1 MKNTLRKRIMSGLL
15 AGVLFLSNTNV
26 TAGAEDM
33 GFISG
38 DSWESQEAEEGNVTG
53 EEDFSSGE
61 TGKITEDANGQE
73 NDDEQESGE
82 LDSDQ
87 AADSMEG
94 GQASQEVSATV
105 TPEEGFSAGEGDAE
119 GPMVLDEEGDTPESN
134 VASGYFRVTGSIA
147 YDETLDGTD
156 WKSLVRPSEFEQ
168 PITVT
173 LTYKDS
179 DGNSHDIDYNAQSD
193 LSKND
198 FYLKF
203 VHDGDGGGDFT
214 IENVPKNVTVDGV
227 SYNVTFYSVN
237 VKPNLP
243 YYESG
248 TPISGAITDSTTA
261 GAGTLYLKLKSQ
273 TLTLNPTVTPEGTDN
288 PSFNMKVSYHNQ
300 YLTDGDRKLELSYNP
315 VTGNLTTVYVPIGI
329 KYEVTQEKKEGYRL
343 DAKYSTVK
351 TENGKQSDPMESS
364 GGAEGIIEAG
374 TDVKVT
380 TVNYAQNVSVDFDVK
395 WIDNNNVNRPTLTRD
410 NFVLKVKTDTG
421 EWTEV
426 TSENYSSLLNIE
438 KEPGWVQS
446 TTEPGKYS
454 FTGLPAVDA
463 NGKNLSYQVEI
474 KDIENENY
482 LAVSSDDETTGKRTF
497 TLEEQTDFSA
507 TIVWNDSADGD
518 KRPKDGIDSLKLYR
532 KTGNGN
538 YEPVY
543 DELPE
548 GAVTMGA
555 GGTWSVKL
563 SGIPRYDENNQEYD
577 YVLVQGSITN
587 ENGKDV
593 VNQNSVDNYKT
604 YYNNGTGS
612 FGNDTALCHN
622 NGTITEVLYEEVDF
636 SANKVWKDPDGAKH
650 NNTRPDA
657 TVKLW
662 RYIKSEAKDIDEA
675 YSKGVAAQVVFQT
688 KTADGTVKENIVS
701 YNISKETDS
710 AISFTNKTVPSMP
723 EGYQFPAYDDQGRQF
738 VYFVRETLS
747 GTNEEEYD
755 IQYTA
760 QGSDGNTVTY
770 KNGAPINGT
779 ISNVRRKKE
788 AVAITKLWQNRS
800 GLTEIDGASVTLKIR
815 ASADGGKTYDD
826 LIVYSDKNGSYDVLT
841 EGEQKQ
847 AQTITGFT
855 AGMPEQEIIYYVNTC
870 NSEGAPY
877 DMTTAKLIE
886 TVKIGNNIC
895 NVVYDANGD
904 GTLELNGKKYIVK
917 TSYEG
922 EAIRGDNMQQYRY
935 KQTNTISEP
944 RDYTLIKAWDNSITD
959 EAMKDIISVKFKLE
973 RRTTKDKTDGTE
985 AAYVEVPNGNSNLWT
1000 VNRPASSGTTST
1012 TERTWTSTISDLPRY
1027 DDEGY
1032 EYYYRATEVSFVKED
1047 GTILT
1052 VEQARENSKWYGSYY
1067 RTVDQTKV
1075 TNYVSGKGSRFFT
1088 VSKIWQD
1095 NGDLSN
1101 RKEVTIRVYKKS
1113 DLKKELQTKLGQTN
1127 EGGNTENQEDTDDSE
1142 DTDGPED
1149 IGTSED
1155 SVDLTDIVDF
1165 SKLNSKYLEAKISTS
1180 NQNTTYIYYKDLE
1193 RAIEGKEWANV
1204 SEDTWANYVVLE
1216 YCVGNPDTDGALPAQ
1231 YSYSQLMD
1239 AVNSSTTYNLSGT
1252 VENTTRKY
1260 NTRLS
1265 FDDNN
1270 GSVAFLTNT
1279 RTGIANID
1287 AVKTWKDNNNSSDTR
1302 PESVK
1307 FQLYQDGS
1315 AYMSVPDGVSVE
1327 IVTDVKADENQDKKE
1342 EENQSG
1348 NNEAEIENTW
1358 KAELDHATGIITITA
1373 NEHDNSSKWH
1383 FAIKGLLRFSSTGI
1397 PHTYN
1402 LEEVALTNP
1411 GTDEDGA
1418 GNTETT
1424 YTYIQKKT
1432 ATSITDDNKTQS
1444 YTFAFENTVTGT
1456 VSHVAYKYWNDAG
1469 VGASNRPDLYLN
1481 LYQYLKKDQQKNKN
1495 TSLKDLPSYKLYKDY
1510 KDQIWTTKP
1519 ENPDSSEPEKGY
1531 NWKITIEGLPQFDE
1545 NGNEY
1550 GYVFTETMNN
1560 GGKTVLGNY
1569 VPTSET
1575 KSGQQ
1580 RKQSYEVFTN
1590 TITDYMTITGKKTWT
1605 GLSGYQTG
1613 ENELPDPVITLYRT
1627 TDSLITEIQSKTD
1640 DEVNTLIKAGKLTK
1654 VDTTHLTGSKAES
1667 NDKTRYQFPDA
1678 EVTEGEIN
1686 AGFIYMVDGK
1696 PMLPKFDSD
1705 GKRYTY
1711 LVRESITDTI
1721 SSQLY
1726 IQVNTNG
1733 TLSNVFRS
1741 DVNRRNITVTKTW
1754 ESRNNLK
1761 DGENKYPSVTY
1772 TLYRYEP
1779 AGLDEKGKIV
1789 EKQLTKIETHTINPG
1804 EFTGPNGEASYTFQN
1819 LLVYS
1824 PTGVQYCYYIV
1835 ENSIN
1840 GYSITYTDEPGV
1852 EDGTLVGG
1860 KIRTGQT
1867 ADGQVGEITITEEI
1881 LNSLK
1886 YNNRIDI
1893 ISLPENWNKK
1903 DAENTVSVGTTN
1915 TYDQRG
1921 TVKLSGEKKWNDYD
1935 DEEGLRPPN
1944 ITVTL
1949 TRRTNNE
1956 TGQNNKVDSTAVTL
1970 KERTSEDTY
1979 VTTPYIVWDKGTD
1992 SKTSDKWSYTIYNL
2006 ERYAPNGMPYIY
2018 TLAEEA
2024 VNGYKKPDAI
2034 SKQADSNTVNMDPM
2048 TNGFA
2053 GSYYVRKNWMDG
2065 NNKYNLRP
2073 GTITIQLQRSTDNG
2087 NTWKD
2092 YRDPVTLDKTKV
2104 IKNTKNNS
2112 WEYQFTN
2119 LPVIDKNNNPYTY
2132 RCVETQI
2139 GGVAVKEI
2147 TESDGTKKLTAG
2159 AYECRYTTQNKER
2172 TVIENTLDSTSLV
2185 VTKKWKGDQNN
2196 LYQSRPEQ
2204 LTFVLQKRGVTVKNE
2219 TGGNETGGNE
2229 TGGNETGGN
2238 ETGGSETG
2246 GSESSE
2252 TGNAED
2258 EVTGNEPDSPG
2269 STPSEEDVLSDWND
2283 VLDENGKPYTFT
2295 ISAADNWTKK
2305 LEDLPTAEVYVGEN
2319 GQNYT
2324 VYSLYFRA
2332 VEVHTDDQIDS
2343 STGKTNYGSGSI
2355 AAGAQNYKDVTKYA
2369 TLDNNPNH
2377 KYDEQAG
2384 CNESIITNQ
2393 LILDNP
2399 PKSISVTK
2407 QWYRTDGD
2415 SMTATFELLYKTTD
2429 ENEWHSY
2436 GEQKLQSVSSTKYGP
2451 SAVITWT
2458 DLPKYDRDGN
2468 ELEYKVIE
2476 QPVSGY
2482 KTNISTNNA
2491 ENGENA
2497 NSAGKSTQSADY
2509 PTNYTF
2515 TNIELQDYTVQ
2526 KIWQNTDYAEKT
2538 ATGEYTATFQL
2549 QQKIE
2554 GTTDSGKDEWT
2565 EVKAS
2570 DVGLS
2575 SEKFTANVTLSSKSA
2590 NDKLQS
2596 YTWTNL
2602 PKYTDDGKAITYRAL
2617 ETKINGINVVNDSNG
2632 AYNVSY
2638 QYESKQMNQSGEG
2651 NETNAEDQ
2659 TDSVIN
2665 LTPSFGNIKTIATN
2679 RMIYGF
2685 VNLSK
2690 TAAYLAPGVTEDGKL
2705 QGIKFDIYTVDSS
2718 TTEGEAL
2725 YVSDVET
2732 DSNGNLINSNG
2743 KYGGDTQQQKYLIS
2757 GTYLLKEKAAG
2768 SDFSVW
2774 SKGITFTV
2782 GNGNT
2787 NDKGELLDTGEHGTA
2802 WISTTT
2808 TSQSDSSDSNLS
2820 TRLQLKTNYKA
2831 STTESTHYFNDK
2843 CKEQS
2848 EDSIAVN
2855 LESRGVLSF
2864 TKTGPEKSESGNKT
2878 YTSLDTHNGATGES
2892 SAYFGVYLEA
2902 DCNTQVAGMVPKANV
2917 VNGSTDKTT
2926 MVLTNLKPDG
2936 TEIAE
2941 SKNVNGIPYLRAY
2954 KATSGNTGYD
2964 NYPFTLLSGTYY
2976 IKELVAPAGYKLD
2989 TKVRKAVISKIES
3002 TAMDIDLS
3010 EVYPSNKA
3018 VISAMS
3024 SEDGNAETGTGITE
3038 YQWSNTPNVV
3048 KIYKM
3053 DQFGRQV
3060 PLKKNGYLELK
3071 VEGDGNTFPAG
3082 DKTSGDGSTS
3092 GGTAGGDAASGATA
3106 GEDTIRLYQNPECPA
3121 TMKDGKTKLDYV
3133 SYDTESG
3140 AWTIT
3145 GLLDINKTYVLSE
3158 PENCVHDNYILA
3170 KPIRFQVNADG
3181 TIKLVAQGSNG
3192 NSEADN
3198 NGNNT
3203 GTESTADT
3211 VQKNDPLTANGNE
3224 ADGAYK
3230 NACKPDANENILVLR
3245 DPCRY
3250 LKTLSL
3256 TKKDSETNKPIANIS
3271 FQLFKYD
3278 GKGSNRELI
3287 NNRPVLM
3294 KGGKTDDVYL
3304 TTGADGKID
3313 LANLDGSIMN
3323 KITGCAL
3330 KYGLDVGKY
3339 YWKEVERGASDGYRL
3354 AADIF
3359 FEIKPNTPTTS
3370 EGATVGYEDYAKIT
3384 YEVSGRTDVEVA
3396 NASGDTGGTDSD
3408 TGSAGSIDAK
3418 DIIVKNT
3425 PVTKVP
3431 KTLGLVKVD
3440 SKDNSKLA
3448 GAKFTLTYKSINHG
3462 QAGSATGTDA
3472 ETIVQNCITGSD
3484 GVLYLVDEKTGELPA
3499 DTQERKKP
3507 DISRKGSYILKET
3520 QAPEGY
3526 MTRTKDGISNVV
3538 TMVTFAVNS
3547 ENEIIDIHYYNGAGE
3562 RVTNP
3567 APVVSADST
3576 GEHIALNLTV
3586 KNEKTKVSIAKR
3598 NDIKS
3603 SGSDTDAGTKTC
3615 NQKDLSGELL
3625 TGSTLEIYE
3634 GTDVSNADNKK
3645 AVLGKNQSEWNWI
3658 SPAGAD
3664 DSGNTGDSGNSDGS
3678 GSSGT
3683 DDSSSTDSISSGG
3696 NGDSTDG
3703 DTSSGSLTASAVIEE
3718 GCLKENTIYTLH
3730 ESQAP
3735 VGYLAADDIYF
3746 MLSGTTTK
3754 EIPGT
3759 STVVSQLYV
3768 WTGTNKPTEQD
3779 INLNSGNWK
3788 ITDSTSA
3795 VPTNLNN
3802 NVLTMVDEAIIAPV
3816 DMRKVVGTSDKFEI
3830 LPGAKFEVKLGKTG
3844 IAGETG
3850 ENTGTVL
3857 GTAISSAE
3865 GYLVW
3870 DSITQAGYDSKL
3882 IFNADGKRVA
3892 QSDENPDASV
3902 IGKTIILQ
3910 QNASGYTFTETD
3922 APDNAYNE
3930 GKSFTVNITAEN
3942 YKEYRNGNTTTQD
3955 ASKVTYDTTAYVNI
3969 LEANQAKDTDGK
3981 NTYTVATLSHR
3992 TTETDKA
3999 TASDLVNP
4007 AFEAHFQLYK
4017 YDAENSEIAATHDN
4031 YDKIGM
4037 QGVTFTLSKKQTDGS
4052 YRKVDDYTTGE
4063 NGLLSIDIAQKGT
4076 YQLQETQTLTGYLL
4090 NDKVMEFTITN
4101 DDYKKTLTYE
4111 EPTTDEGT
4119 STSTQNCH
4127 TKVVKYADGNE
4138 IKNAITYD
4146 LPNYR
4151 KHGTITLTKT
4161 DSDFREKLNGV
4172 KYKLTRTSPIVNAV
4186 VDKYFPSST
4195 VKELIVETGKTYSNI
4210 AGATQEKEITITK
4223 GNDGVLT
4230 LSDLQWGTYT
4240 LTEVTELPGYK
4251 LELDQNNNVINTH
4264 TFTIGGTNYADGA
4277 SLTFDFSD
4285 TNTKNSVVF
4294 YKTNQV
4300 DTEAGVKEADIKGLE
4315 GAVFEVHEGESCT
4328 NDSSG
4333 HNNCT
4338 KVEFFTSA
4346 KDMSN
4351 GKKVSTV
4358 TTGAD
4363 GKVTIYGLPTNT
4375 GDSTDPANPTAA
4387 KTYHLVEVTAPK
4399 GYKLQSNPV
4408 AFTID
4413 RQGKV
4418 QIQKMDASG
4427 NPVTDANGKL
4437 EYEDAPLD
4445 SKTQIGQ
4452 ETPTIQIGRV
4462 TMTDELIKLYIKK
4475 VGENG
4480 STPLKG
4486 AVFELKDTCNDQS
4499 GISNCDHKL
4508 ANGADSESIEITADD
4523 GTILIQIE
4531 RVIGGHTYTL
4541 TETKAPDGYEST
4553 AVVTFNVK
4561 TDGTIDENSLK
4572 TSGGYTEST
4581 DEGTTTSCASL
4592 DNNRTTVSI
4601 KDELIR
4607 MSLTK
4612 VDYENAETKLGGVI
4626 FTLTPYGKVSDGKT
4640 DSSFRAYPTESV
4652 PEGLKYDDVK
4662 KTYVYTATTK
4672 ADGTITFP
4680 DGLLKHDNSYLLQ
4693 ETATINGYYLGK
4705 EAKAGVILKVG
4716 KDGNITISRLD
4727 DYKDKKIT
4735 ITSGSDTTTVSSCP
4749 VTVTAGDGKGC
4760 ELLSRN
4766 MKAASFDLTKKVEG
4780 NMGDLNG
4787 TFQINMKVYEPDGTE
4802 IGERTIN
4809 LKMNEKYDSE
4819 KGLTSASATG
4829 DDKQAFGVGAIPV
4842 GATLVIS
4849 EDNDLDYTAVVTIK
4863 GADGKDTV
4871 ISHESNNKGVVRVPL
4886 NTSGT
4891 NNKISIELTNK
4902 KEVTID
4908 VGVDTQNQAP
4918 FAVLSLIIP
4927 AIWLA
4932 YRYRRKRKGG
4942 EIG

>member
-73 NDDEQESGE
+73 NDDEQKSGE

-87 AADSMEG
+87 AADSMER

-227 SYNVTFYSVN
+227 SYNVTSYSVN

-315 VTGNLTTVYVPIGI
+315 VMGNPTTVYVPIGI

-351 TENGKQSDPMESS
+351 TENGQQSDPMESS

-518 KRPKDGIDSLKLYR
+518 KRPKDGIGSLKLYR

-543 DELPE
+543 NELPE

-593 VNQNSVDNYKT
+593 VNQSPVYNYKT

-622 NGTITEVLYEEVDF
+622 NGTITEVLYEEVYF
-636 SANKVWKDPDGAKH
+636 SANKVWKDPDGAKD

-701 YNISKETDS
+701 YNISKETVS
-710 AISFTNKTVPSMP
+710 TISFTNETVPSMP

-826 LIVYSDKNGSYDVLT
+826 LIVYSDKNGSYEVLT
-841 EGEQKQ
+841 GSDQEQ

-870 NSEGAPY
+870 NNEGAPY

-886 TVKIGNNIC
+886 TVKIGDKTYEVTYNNT
-895 NVVYDANGD
+895 D
-904 GTLELNGKKYIVK
+904 GENKNNDGILNMDGQKYTVK
-917 TSYEG
+917 SSYEG
-922 EAIRGDNMQQYRY
+922 SATLGNNMVQHRY
-935 KQTNTISEP
+935 KQTNTITAP
-944 RDYTLIKAWDNSITD
+944 RDYKLIKQWDSSIKD
-959 EAMKDIISVKFKLE
+959 VDMKDITSVNFKLE
-973 RRTTKDKTDGTE
+973 RRTTKDNPDGSQASYE
-985 AAYVEVPNGNSNLWT
+985 PVKNGESDLWT
-1000 VNRPASSGTTST
+1000 VAKPENGGRI
-1012 TERTWTSTISDLPRY
+1012 WTSTIEKLPRY
-1027 DDEGY
+1027 DEEGY
-1032 EYYYRATEVSFVKED
+1032 EYYYRATEVSFVKKDEASETTISVED
-1047 GTILT
+1047 AGKTLD
-1052 VEQARENSKWYGSYY
+1052 WYGSYY
-1067 RTVDQTKV
+1067 RTTDQTKV
-1075 TNYVSGKGSRFFT
+1075 VNRVYGKDSGFFT
-1088 VSKIWQD
+1088 VTKNWQD
-1095 NGDLSN
+1095 NGDLSS
-1101 RKEVTIRVYKKS
+1101 RKPVTIRVYKKA
-1113 DLKKELQTKLGQTN
+1113 DLKGELKEKLNQSGQTESN
-1127 EGGNTENQEDTDDSE
+1127 
-1142 DTDGPED
+1142 
-1149 IGTSED
+1149 
-1155 SVDLTDIVDF
+1155 IVDW
-1165 SKLNSKYLEAKISTS
+1165 STLTSKYYSAKISTQ
-1180 NQNTTYIYYKDLE
+1180 NQNTTYVYYNALE
-1193 RAIEGKEWANV
+1193 TAIDGNTNNV
-1204 SEDTWANYVVLE
+1204 SKDNWLNYVVVE
-1216 YCVGNPDTDGALPAQ
+1216 YCVGDETSDGASPAQ
-1231 YSYSQLMD
+1231 YTYKQLLD
-1239 AVNSSTTYNLSGT
+1239 AVKDESESTYNFTGT
-1252 VENTTRKY
+1252 VENTARKY
-1260 NTRLS
+1260 NIQVS
-1265 FDDNN
+1265 CDNS
-1270 GSVAFLTNT
+1270 GGHVVFLTNT
-1279 RTGIANID
+1279 RTGVANID
-1287 AVKTWKDNNNSSDTR
+1287 ATKTWKDDKNSSDTR
-1302 PESVK
+1302 PASVQ

-1315 AYMSVPDGVSVE
+1315 AYKNIPDTVAVE
-1327 IVTDVKADENQDKKE
+1327 ILTDENAEGSE
-1342 EENQSG
+1342 EEN
-1348 NNEAEIENTW
+1348 AEIEDE
-1358 KAELDHATGIITITA
+1358 KACNVTLDHDTGIITVSA
-1373 NEHDNSSKWH
+1373 EQNNDASKWH
-1383 FAIKGLLRFSSTGI
+1383 FAIKGLLRFSSMGI

-1402 LEEVALTNP
+1402 LEEVALTNS
-1411 GTDEDGA
+1411 GTGEEDGA

-1481 LYQYLKKDQQKNKN
+1481 LYQYLKKNQQENKN
-1495 TSLKDLPSYKLYKDY
+1495 TSLKDLTSYKLYKDY
-1510 KDQIWTTKP
+1510 KDQIWTTEP

-1804 EFTGPNGEASYTFQN
+1804 EFTDPNGEASYTFQN

-1840 GYSITYTDEPGV
+1840 GYSITYTDEPGI
-1852 EDGTLVGG
+1852 EKDTLVGG

-1886 YNNRIDI
+1886 DNNRIDI

-1970 KERTSEDTY
+1970 DVKENVDDK
-1979 VTTPYIVWDKGTD
+1979 VTTPYIVWDQGNEPKK
-1992 SKTSDKWSYTIYNL
+1992 SKVWSYTIYNL

-2024 VNGYKKPDAI
+2024 VNGYKKPDAT
-2034 SKQADSNTVNMDPM
+2034 SKQADSDTVNMDPM

-2053 GSYYVRKNWMDG
+2053 GTYYVRKNWMDG

-2073 GTITIQLQRSTDNG
+2073 GTITIQLQRSTDGG
-2087 NTWKD
+2087 NTWED
-2092 YRDPVTLDKTKV
+2092 YRDAVTLNKTNV

-2112 WEYQFTN
+2112 WEYWFTN
-2119 LPVIDKNNNPYTY
+2119 LPEITIDKENKQKSYTY

-2139 GGVAVKEI
+2139 GGVAVQET

-2159 AYECRYTTQNKER
+2159 AYECRYTTQNGER

-2185 VTKKWKGDQNN
+2185 VTKIWEGDQDN

-2204 LTFVLQKRGVTVKNE
+2204 LTFVLQKRGVTVK
-2219 TGGNETGGNE
+2219 
-2229 TGGNETGGN
+2229 NETGGN

-2343 STGKTNYGSGSI
+2343 STGKTNYGSDSI
-2355 AAGAQNYKDVTKYA
+2355 AAGAQNYKDITDYA

-2393 LILDNP
+2393 LILDKTS
-2399 PKSISVTK
+2399 KSISVTK

-2436 GEQKLQSVSSTKYGP
+2436 GEQKLQSVSATKSG
-2451 SAVITWT
+2451 SSNVIVWK
-2458 DLPKYDRDGN
+2458 DLPKYDRAGN

-2476 QPVSGY
+2476 HPVSGY
-2482 KTNISTNNA
+2482 KTNISTNNT
-2491 ENGENA
+2491 ENGETA

-2638 QYESKQMNQSGEG
+2638 QYESKQTNQSGEG

-2705 QGIKFDIYTVDSS
+2705 QGIKFDIYEVNPLTKEE
-2718 TTEGEAL
+2718 TL

-2732 DSNGNLINSNG
+2732 DEKGNLINENG
-2743 KYGGDTQQQKYLIS
+2743 KYGGDTNNKKYLVS
-2757 GTYLLKEKAAG
+2757 GTYLLKEADAG
-2768 SDFSVW
+2768 SDYSVW
-2774 SKGITFTV
+2774 ENGISFTI
-2782 GNGNT
+2782 GNGAKN
-2787 NDKGELLDTGEHGTA
+2787 KLGELLDTGEHGTA
-2802 WISTTT
+2802 WISTDTGT
-2808 TSQSDSSDSNLS
+2808 LNPG
-2820 TRLQLKTNYKA
+2820 LQLKTNYIA
-2831 STTESTHYFNDK
+2831 ANANHFFNDS
-2843 CKEQS
+2843 CKAQ
-2848 EDSIAVN
+2848 DNNSIAVN

-2902 DCNTQVAGMVPKANV
+2902 DCTTQVAGMVPKSKV

-2926 MVLTNLKPDG
+2926 MVLTNLMSNGKTQI
-2936 TEIAE
+2936 TEQ
-2941 SKNVNGIPYLRAY
+2941 KNANNIPYLRTYNAI
-2954 KATSGNTGYD
+2954 SGNTGYD

-2976 IKELVAPAGYKLD
+2976 IKELIAPAGYKLD

-3002 TAMDIDLS
+3002 TAMDTDLS

-3396 NASGDTGGTDSD
+3396 NASGDTGDAGSA

-3425 PVTKVP
+3425 PVTTVQ
-3431 KTLGLVKVD
+3431 KTLALVKVD
-3440 SKDNSKLA
+3440 SEDNSTLA

-3462 QAGSATGTDA
+3462 QTGSATGTSGK
-3472 ETIVQNCITGSD
+3472 ENIIQNCITDSNGN
-3484 GVLYLVDEKTGELPA
+3484 LYLLDEETGKLPTDSSA
-3499 DTQERKKP
+3499 KKQP
-3507 DISRKGSYILKET
+3507 DISRKGTYTLKEI
-3520 QAPEGY
+3520 QAPDGY
-3526 MTRTKDGISNVV
+3526 MTRTETGANGTASAV
-3538 TMVTFAVNS
+3538 TLVTFKVNS
-3547 ENEIIDIHYYNGAGE
+3547 ENQITDITYYNGAGNL
-3562 RVTNP
+3562 VMSQNP
-3567 APVVSADST
+3567 EVST
-3576 GEHIALNLTV
+3576 KNNEHIALNLTV

-3634 GTDVSNADNKK
+3634 GTDVSNAGNKK

-3658 SPAGAD
+3658 SPTGTD

-3683 DDSSSTDSISSGG
+3683 DDSSSTDSTSSGG

-3703 DTSSGSLTASAVIEE
+3703 DTSSGSLTASAVIEK

-3735 VGYLAADDIYF
+3735 VGYLTADDIYF

-3754 EIPGT
+3754 EISRT

-3844 IAGETG
+3844 AAGETG
-3850 ENTGTVL
+3850 ENAGTVL
-3857 GTAISSAE
+3857 GTAISSQN

-3870 DSITQAGYDSKL
+3870 ESITPAGYNSKL
-3882 IFNADGKRVA
+3882 IFNEAGKRVA
-3892 QSDENPDASV
+3892 QSDENPAASV

-3930 GKSFTVNITAEN
+3930 GKSFTVNITAKN

-3992 TTETDKA
+3992 TTKTDQA
-3999 TASDLVNP
+3999 TDSDLVNP

-4017 YDAENSEIAATHDN
+4017 YDAENAKISADHTN
-4031 YDKIGM
+4031 YGEIGM
-4037 QGVTFTLSKKQTDGS
+4037 KGVTFTLSKKQTDGS
-4052 YRKVDDYTTGE
+4052 YSKVGDYTTGDK
-4063 NGLLSIDIAQKGT
+4063 GLLSINIAQKGT
-4076 YQLQETQTLTGYLL
+4076 YQLKETQTLPGYKL
-4090 NDKVMEFTITN
+4090 NNKVMEFTITN
-4101 DDYKKTLTYE
+4101 DDYKKTLTY
-4111 EPTTDEGT
+4111 DESASGAGADT
-4119 STSTQNCH
+4119 SGQNCH
-4127 TKVVKYADGNE
+4127 TKVIKDADGN
-4138 IKNAITYD
+4138 AIPNVATYD

-4151 KHGTITLTKT
+4151 IHGTITLTKT
-4161 DSDFREKLNGV
+4161 DSDSGEMLNGV
-4172 KYKLTRTSPIVNAV
+4172 KYKLTRTSPEVNSE
-4186 VDKYFPSST
+4186 VDNYFPSST

-4210 AGATQEKEITITK
+4210 AHATEGIQNQTDTNQDICIKVSTGK
-4223 GNDGVLT
+4223 PGVLK
-4230 LSDLQWGTYT
+4230 LEDLQWGTYT
-4240 LTEVTELPGYK
+4240 LTEVTELSGYK
-4251 LELDQNNNVINTH
+4251 LEKNEDGTVKNSH
-4264 TFTIGGTNYADGA
+4264 TFTINDDSVSKDTTDAP
-4277 SLTFDFSD
+4277 SITFAD
-4285 TNTKNSVVF
+4285 TNQKNSVTF
-4294 YKTNQV
+4294 YKTNQK
-4300 DTEAGVKEADIKGLE
+4300 DDEAGVTAIKGLA

-4328 NDSSG
+4328 KDSSG
-4333 HNNCT
+4333 NVTC
-4338 KVEFFTSA
+4338 KKAEFFLSSL
-4346 KDMSN
+4346 DMAENGAGKSN
-4351 GKKVSTV
+4351 KVSTV

-4375 GDSTDPANPTAA
+4375 GDSTDPANPTTR

-4399 GYKLQSNPV
+4399 GYKLQPSPV
-4408 AFTID
+4408 VFTID

-4418 QIQKMDASG
+4418 QIQETDENGKPATDKDG
-4427 NPVTDANGKL
+4427 NPI
-4437 EYEDAPLD
+4437 YEDAPTD
-4445 SKTQIGQ
+4445 TKTQTGQ

-4462 TMTDELIKLYIKK
+4462 TMTDELIKLYIQKL
-4475 VGENG
+4475 GEDG
-4480 STPLKG
+4480 RTALKG
-4486 AVFELKDTCNDQS
+4486 AVFELTDTCNDQS

-4508 ANGADSESIEITADD
+4508 ANGADRESIEITADN
-4523 GTILIQIE
+4523 GTILIPIE

-4612 VDYENAETKLGGVI
+4612 VDYENAETKLRGVI

-4672 ADGTITFP
+4672 DDGTITFP

-4693 ETATINGYYLGK
+4693 ETATVNGYYLGK
-4705 EAKAGVILKVG
+4705 EAKAGVILTVG

-4842 GATLVIS
+4842 GATLVIR

-4891 NNKISIELTNK
+4891 NNKIYIELTNK

-4918 FAVLSLIIP
+4918 FAVFSLIIP

>member
-214 IENVPKNVTVDGV
+214 IENVPKSVTVDGTV
-227 SYNVTFYSVN
+227 YNVTSYSVN

-248 TPISGAITDSTTA
+248 APISGTITDSTTA
-261 GAGTLYLKLKSQ
+261 GAGTLNLKLKSQ

-315 VTGNLTTVYVPIGI
+315 VTENPTTVYVPIGI

-351 TENGKQSDPMESS
+351 TENGQQSDPMESS

-463 NGKNLSYQVEI
+463 DGNALSYQVEI

-518 KRPKDGIDSLKLYR
+518 KRPKDGIGSLKLYR

-543 DELPE
+543 DKLPE

-593 VNQNSVDNYKT
+593 VKQSPVDNYKT

-622 NGTITEVLYEEVDF
+622 NGTITEVLYEEVNF
-636 SANKVWKDPDGAKH
+636 SANKVWKDPDGAKD

-710 AISFTNKTVPSMP
+710 TISFTNKTVPSMP

-826 LIVYSDKNGSYDVLT
+826 LIVYSDKNGSYEVLT
-841 EGEQKQ
+841 GSDQEQ

-870 NSEGAPY
+870 NNEGAPY

-959 EAMKDIISVKFKLE
+959 EAMKDIISVNFKLE

-1047 GTILT
+1047 DTILT

-1075 TNYVSGKGSRFFT
+1075 TNYVSGKGSGFFT

-1741 DVNRRNITVTKTW
+1741 DVNRRSIKVTKTW
-1754 ESRNNLK
+1754 DKREALAES
-1761 DGENKYPSVTY
+1761 EEKYPSVTY

-1779 AGLDEKGKIV
+1779 GLDAAGKFEEKNV
-1789 EKQLTKIETHTINPG
+1789 TKIETHTINPG
-1804 EFTGPNGEASYTFQN
+1804 EFTDPNGEASYTFQN

-1840 GYSITYTDEPGV
+1840 GYSITYTDEPGI
-1852 EDGTLVGG
+1852 EKDTLVRG

-1956 TGQNNKVDSTAVTL
+1956 TGQNNKVDSTDVTL
-1970 KERTSEDTY
+1970 NVKENVDDK
-1979 VTTPYIVWDKGTD
+1979 VTTPYIVWDQGNEPKK
-1992 SKTSDKWSYTIYNL
+1992 SKVWSYTIYNL
-2006 ERYAPNGMPYIY
+2006 ERYALNGMPYIY

-2024 VNGYKKPDAI
+2024 VNGYKKPGAI

-2092 YRDPVTLDKTKV
+2092 YRDPVTLDKTYV

-2112 WEYQFTN
+2112 WEYRFTN
-2119 LPVIDKNNNPYTY
+2119 LPEIDKDKNSYIY

-2139 GGVAVKEI
+2139 GGVAVQKT
-2147 TESDGTKKLTAG
+2147 TESDGAAQKLTAG
-2159 AYECRYTTQNKER
+2159 AYECRYTTQNGER

-2185 VTKKWKGDQNN
+2185 VTKIWEGDQDN

-2219 TGGNETGGNE
+2219 TGGSESGGN
-2229 TGGNETGGN
+2229 
-2238 ETGGSETG
+2238 
-2246 GSESSE
+2246 ESSE

-2332 VEVHTDDQIDS
+2332 VEVHTDYQIDS
-2343 STGKTNYGSGSI
+2343 STGKTDYGSGFI
-2355 AAGAQNYKDVTKYA
+2355 AAGAQNYKDITDYA

-2393 LILDNP
+2393 LILDETS
-2399 PKSISVTK
+2399 KSISVTK
-2407 QWYRTDGD
+2407 QWYRTNGD

-2436 GEQKLQSVSSTKYGP
+2436 GEQKLQSVSATKYG
-2451 SAVITWT
+2451 SSNVIVWK
-2458 DLPKYDRDGN
+2458 DLPKYDRAGN

-2476 QPVSGY
+2476 HPVSGY
-2482 KTNISTNNA
+2482 KTNISTNNT
-2491 ENGENA
+2491 ENGETA

-2690 TAAYLAPGVTEDGKL
+2690 TAAYLAPGITPGQGSLKDIEFTIYKGEESKIEESSSLSEYVTE
-2705 QGIKFDIYTVDSS
+2705 IK
-2718 TTEGEAL
+2718 
-2725 YVSDVET
+2725 T
-2732 DSNGNLINSNG
+2732 DKDGNLLRNTDGTYG
-2743 KYGGDTQQQKYLIS
+2743 KEHKYLIS
-2757 GTYLLKEKAAG
+2757 GTYTIKETNAG
-2768 SDFSVW
+2768 DDYSIW
-2774 SKGITFTV
+2774 GKGISFKV
-2782 GNGNT
+2782 GSENNSGTISQAKN
-2787 NDKGELLDTGEHGTA
+2787 NTGEHGTA
-2802 WISTTT
+2802 WISTVSEKGDNSLKLGLKVTYVAVSETT
-2808 TSQSDSSDSNLS
+2808 HSFGDNCEP
-2820 TRLQLKTNYKA
+2820 LKNGDA
-2831 STTESTHYFNDK
+2831 
-2843 CKEQS
+2843 
-2848 EDSIAVN
+2848 AVN

-2864 TKTGPEKSESGNKT
+2864 TKTGPEQSESGNKT

-2902 DCNTQVAGMVPKANV
+2902 DCTTQVAGMVPKSKV

-2926 MVLTNLKPDG
+2926 MVLTNLMSDG
-2936 TEIAE
+2936 KAQITEQ
-2941 SKNVNGIPYLRAY
+2941 KNANNIPYLRAY
-2954 KATSGNTGYD
+2954 TVTSGNTSYD

-2976 IKELVAPAGYKLD
+2976 IKELIAPAGYKLD

-3002 TAMDIDLS
+3002 TAMDTDLS

-3060 PLKKNGYLELK
+3060 PLKKNGYLKLK

-3082 DKTSGDGSTS
+3082 NKTSGDGSTS

-3106 GEDTIRLYQNPECPA
+3106 GEDTIRLYQNAECPA

-3203 GTESTADT
+3203 GTASTGDT
-3211 VQKNDPLTANGNE
+3211 VLKNDPLSANGNE
-3224 ADGAYK
+3224 ENDAYK
-3230 NACKPDANENILVLR
+3230 NAYKPGANENILVLR

-3250 LKTLSL
+3250 LKKLSL
-3256 TKKDSETNKPIANIS
+3256 TKKDSETNKSIANIS

-3278 GKGSNRELI
+3278 GKDANGTPKNAKL
-3287 NNRPVLM
+3287 VLAD
-3294 KGGKTDDVYL
+3294 KDGKTDDVYL

-3313 LANLDGSIMN
+3313 LANLNDSIMN
-3323 KITGCAL
+3323 QFTGCAL

-3370 EGATVGYEDYAKIT
+3370 EGVTVGYEDYAKIT
-3384 YEVSGRTDVEVA
+3384 YDVSGRTDVEVA
-3396 NASGDTGGTDSD
+3396 NASGGTGGA
-3408 TGSAGSIDAK
+3408 GSAAGSADSIDAK

-3425 PVTKVP
+3425 PVTQVP
-3431 KTLGLVKVD
+3431 KTLELVKVD
-3440 SKDNSKLA
+3440 SEDNNRKLA
-3448 GAKFTLTYKSINHG
+3448 GAKFTLTYMSINHG
-3462 QAGSATGTDA
+3462 QDGSATGTGA

-3484 GVLYLVDEKTGELPA
+3484 GVLYLVDEKTGELP
-3499 DTQERKKP
+3499 TETEQSSRKKP
-3507 DISRKGSYILKET
+3507 DISKKGAYTLKET
-3520 QAPEGY
+3520 QAPQAPEGY
-3526 MTRTKDGISNVV
+3526 MTRTEDGTVNVV
-3538 TMVTFAVNS
+3538 TMVTFAVTS
-3547 ENEIIDIHYYNGAGE
+3547 ENKITDINYYNGAGE
-3562 RVTNP
+3562 LVTSPNP
-3567 APVVSADST
+3567 KVSVDNK
-3576 GEHIALNLTV
+3576 GEHTTLNLTV

-3603 SGSDTDAGTKTC
+3603 SGSNNGTKTC

-3634 GTDVSNADNKK
+3634 GTNVSIAGNKK
-3645 AVLGKNQSEWNWI
+3645 AVLGKNQSEWNWL
-3658 SPAGAD
+3658 SHAGTD
-3664 DSGNTGDSGNSDGS
+3664 DSGNTGDSGNSGGS
-3678 GSSGT
+3678 G
-3683 DDSSSTDSISSGG
+3683 
-3696 NGDSTDG
+3696 
-3703 DTSSGSLTASAVIEE
+3703 SSGSLTASAVIEE

-3754 EIPGT
+3754 EISGT

-3768 WTGTNKPTEQD
+3768 WTGKGTPTEQD

-3788 ITDSTSA
+3788 TTDSISA

-3882 IFNADGKRVA
+3882 IFNEAGKRVA
-3892 QSDENPDASV
+3892 QSDENTAASV

-3981 NTYTVATLSHR
+3981 NTYTVAKLSHR
-3992 TTETDKA
+3992 TTEANEA

-4017 YDAENSEIAATHDN
+4017 YDAENSEITANHNN

-4037 QGVTFTLSKKQTDGS
+4037 KGVTFTLSKKQTDGS
-4052 YRKVDDYTTGE
+4052 YRKVGDYTTGDK
-4063 NGLLSIDIAQKGT
+4063 GLLSINIAQKGT

-4101 DDYKKTLTYE
+4101 DDYKKTLTY
-4111 EPTTDEGT
+4111 DESASGDGADT
-4119 STSTQNCH
+4119 SGQNCH
-4127 TKVVKYADGNE
+4127 TKVIKDADGN
-4138 IKNAITYD
+4138 AIPNVATYD

-4151 KHGTITLTKT
+4151 IHGTITLTKT
-4161 DSDFREKLNGV
+4161 DSDSGEMLNGV
-4172 KYKLTRTSPIVNAV
+4172 KYKLTRTLPAVNAV
-4186 VDKYFPSST
+4186 VDKYFPSTKS
-4195 VKELIVETGKTYSNI
+4195 ELIVETGKTYSNI
-4210 AGATQEKEITITK
+4210 AHATK
-4223 GNDGVLT
+4223 GIQDQTDTNQDTCIKVSTGEPGVLK
-4230 LSDLQWGTYT
+4230 LEDLQWGTYT
-4240 LTEVTELPGYK
+4240 LTEVTELSGYK
-4251 LELDQNNNVINTH
+4251 LEKNTDGTVKNSH
-4264 TFTIGGTNYADGA
+4264 TFTINGDSVSKDTTDAP
-4277 SLTFDFSD
+4277 SITFAD
-4285 TNTKNSVVF
+4285 TNQKNSVTF
-4294 YKTNQV
+4294 YKTNQM
-4300 DTEAGVKEADIKGLE
+4300 DGEAGVTAIKGLA

-4328 NDSSG
+4328 KDSSG
-4333 HNNCT
+4333 NDTC
-4338 KVEFFTSA
+4338 KKAKFFLSA
-4346 KDMSN
+4346 SDIAENENGESN
-4351 GKKVSTV
+4351 KVSTV

-4375 GDSTDPANPTAA
+4375 GDSTDPANPTTR

-4399 GYKLQSNPV
+4399 GYKLQPSPV
-4408 AFTID
+4408 VFTID

-4418 QIQKMDASG
+4418 QIQETDENGKPATDKDG
-4427 NPVTDANGKL
+4427 NPI
-4437 EYEDAPLD
+4437 YEDAPTD
-4445 SKTQIGQ
+4445 TKTQTGQ

-4486 AVFELKDTCNDQS
+4486 AVFELKDTCNDKS

-4523 GTILIQIE
+4523 GTILIPIE

-4581 DEGTTTSCASL
+4581 DEGTTNSCAFL
-4592 DNNRTTVSI
+4592 DNNRTTVNI

-4607 MSLTK
+4607 MSLRK
-4612 VDYENAETKLGGVI
+4612 VDYENPNTKLEGVT
-4626 FTLTPYGKVSDGKT
+4626 FTLTPYGTVSGGDKACSFREYPAGTDWPKGLTYNNETGIYTYTAKT
-4640 DSSFRAYPTESV
+4640 DVT
-4652 PEGLKYDDVK
+4652 
-4662 KTYVYTATTK
+4662 
-4672 ADGTITFP
+4672 GTITFP

-4693 ETATINGYYLGK
+4693 ETSTIDGYYLGK
-4705 EAKAGVILKVG
+4705 EAKAGVILTVG

-4819 KGLTSASATG
+4819 KGLTSDSATE

-4842 GATLVIS
+4842 GATLVIR

-4863 GADGKDTV
+4863 GTDGKDTV
-4871 ISHESNNKGVVRVPL
+4871 ISHEPDNKGVVRVPL
-4886 NTSGT
+4886 NTSDASK
-4891 NNKISIELTNK
+4891 KISIELTNK